1 MATDRPGLSDDDIG
15 VRLHWP
21 GAAEG
26 REPVAELVEEP
37 AEPAPTLDRDD
48 DPASTEGAGDRLTN
62 VVLARLGAL
71 EEEVAAAIDEL
82 RGDLASLREVVLGW
96 PELEQVGADLAGL
109 RTEVSDLLE
118 SRKAFTNGDSPGL
131 ASVRTEVEAL
141 REEMVSLRRRISL
154 RATATP
160 AGLDDE
166 QLERLA
172 RAISE
177 RLAPPEGPQPR
188 RAR

>member
-26 REPVAELVEEP
+26 RERPIELDEEP
-37 AEPAPTLDRDD
+37 AQPDAAVDADEPASP
-48 DPASTEGAGDRLTN
+48 GAVGDRLTDA
-62 VVLARLGAL
+62 VLARLGAL
-71 EEEVAAAIDEL
+71 EQEVAVAIDEL
-82 RGDLASLREVVLGW
+82 RGDVASLREVVLGW

-109 RTEVSDLLE
+109 RAEVSDLLE

-154 RATATP
+154 RATAAP
-160 AGLDDE
+160 VGLDDD

-177 RLAPPEGPQPR
+177 RLAQPETPPPR
-188 RAR
+188 RGR